1 MARSI
6 THARSTGYPRH
17 LYVGLALAGFFWIAS
32 WLHLGVLG
40 EYAFFPQWLG
50 YIIAVDALVKARSG
64 TSLLTATPLHFVAL
78 FLLSAPI
85 WWIFEGLNNFVMNW
99 HYLTDRSYSV
109 AQVIVISSI
118 DFSTVIPAIFETA
131 ELVLTFSFVDRLR
144 SGIRVNLTPRLAWVC
159 MYLGALAFAAVVL
172 LPQIAF
178 AFTWLWVVLI
188 ADPLNWLRGRNSL
201 LGQVARGDWRLVIAL
216 AMAGLICG
224 FFWEMWNSLAMPKW
238 YYTVPYVGFGKI
250 FEMPLLG
257 YGGYIPFA
265 WELYALYQLVAGM
278 VGRAARAVT
287 APDNRVLAKR

>member
-6 THARSTGYPRH
+6 TNERIAGYPAH
-17 LYVGLALAGFFWIAS
+17 LYVGLALAGLFWMAS
-32 WLHLGVLG
+32 WMHVGVFG

-50 YIIAVDALVKARSG
+50 YILTVDALVKLRKG
-64 TSLLTATPLHFVAL
+64 TSLLTAAPLHFVAL

-99 HYLTDRSYSV
+99 HYLTDRAYSV
-109 AQVIVISSI
+109 EQVIAISTV
-118 DFSTVIPAIFETA
+118 DFSTVIPAIFETT
-131 ELVLTFSFVDRLR
+131 ELVLTFSFMERLR
-144 SGIRVNLTPRLAWVC
+144 SGVRLDLTPRVAWVL
-159 MYLGALAFAAVVL
+159 MYLGALAFAAVIL

-201 LGQVARGDWRLVIAL
+201 LRQVARGDWHIVVGL
-216 AMAGLICG
+216 AAAGLICG

-238 YYTVPYVGFGKI
+238 YYTVPVVGFAKI

-265 WELYALYQLVAGM
+265 WELYALYQLLLGIL
-278 VGRAARAVT
+278 GRPARAVS
-287 APDNRVLAKR
+287 APE